1 MFEVGKRL
9 VEEMSEI
16 GKFTNKMIL
25 IIKMSEKLNIFQNQ
39 LTKKNQ
45 KINNNI
51 KWKACSRKIEVPVII
66 AEPERDMQGN
76 QGHLAGT
83 TVL

>member
-25 IIKMSEKLNIFQNQ
+25 IIKMSEKLNIFHNQ
-39 LTKKNQ
+39 STTTTKNKKN
-45 KINNNI
+45 KN
-51 KWKACSRKIEVPVII
+51 
-66 AEPERDMQGN
+66 
-76 QGHLAGT
+76 
-83 TVL
+83 